1 MEGQRSPSEIFED
14 LAEEIG
20 GILQRPINTSL
31 EEAPQNPNVSPNDHV
46 QHTNKSERNEVV
58 RHGSSGITRQKS
70 VDSVDAMIEEEML
83 KPQPDPS
90 SGPVQKTNTT
100 NGHRSVRSVSSSLTQ
115 WINRID
121 LWFKRFLMNLL
132 DYCRSLNSL
141 RASLRFYQDSPR
153 LRKLTDYHF
162 SYRIFP
168 QTDSQKN
175 PESEFLDS
183 LWFPKFHFAAV
194 QPFLEFLR

>member
-90 SGPVQKTNTT
+90 SGPVQKTNTI

-115 WINRID
+115 
-121 LWFKRFLMNLL
+121 
-132 DYCRSLNSL
+132 
-141 RASLRFYQDSPR
+141 
-153 LRKLTDYHF
+153 
-162 SYRIFP
+162 
-168 QTDSQKN
+168 
-175 PESEFLDS
+175 
-183 LWFPKFHFAAV
+183 
-194 QPFLEFLR
+194 